1 MGRGSGRGGSRFE
14 DVSDQR
20 TASGWQP
27 LSKPNRSRPP
37 RTGGTSAPAEKE
49 GTRRSPLSRGAVTP
63 FVRLARTHAFH
74 AAGEASVFVTLA
86 GTLLTIDPNDARSRI
101 LFALVLTMAPFALV
115 GPLIGPALDRLRGGR
130 RATITV
136 SLLLRAVLMV
146 LLIPNIDTPW
156 FFPIAF
162 AWLVLGKTYSV
173 AKAATVPTTVA
184 DEDELVD
191 KNSRLAIL
199 SAVAGVIGVAPAAL
213 LYRFFGSAPTLWWA
227 AIVYLIGVGFS
238 MKMPRVLVD
247 DPDTTEDD
255 LDIRSAGVR
264 LASYVMSMIRAI
276 VGFVFFL
283 LLFAFVRSELPDLS
297 GVGTA
302 AGAAV
307 KSALGF
313 ELLED
318 PGLPWYKA
326 GIPFALWGFGG
337 FAGNVIAPWFRK
349 RFSEEK
355 MLVGALGS
363 IALSAI
369 AAAWAGGIS
378 GAALVALV
386 VGGSASAAKLAFD
399 SLVQR
404 DAPGANHGA
413 AFGRFE
419 TQFQIAWVIGSLLA
433 VVVSFPLRAGFLV
446 IAIASIGMGLF
457 IMQTGRTSLRFGG
470 LPSLPGRG
478 GKRRPRQ
485 SDDHDPDAPEAPPA
499 PPSPAAEP
507 PPTTQMAAVS
517 VAQPPP
523 VPATDPGP
531 SAPVPA
537 STATSRASD
546 PYAEGF
552 AEQRIEPPDWAA
564 AVFDDKPA
572 QEPLGPPSWLND
584 ATASG
589 AASPASYP
597 SAGHAPD
604 GATADPGP
612 PSWLNDTDDP
622 PFVDP
627 RPTPPLGTDPVT

>member
-1 MGRGSGRGGSRFE
+1 MG
-14 DVSDQR
+14 
-20 TASGWQP
+20 TGWQP
-27 LSKPNRSRPP
+27 LSRPTLSRPESGDGSA
-37 RTGGTSAPAEKE
+37 GGGAPNQ
-49 GTRRSPLSRGAVTP
+49 SPGVVTP

-101 LFALVLTMAPFALV
+101 LLALVLTMAPFALV
-115 GPLIGPALDRLRGGR
+115 GPLIGPALDRVRGGR
-130 RATITV
+130 RATISL

-146 LLIPNIDTPW
+146 LLVRNIDTAW

-162 AWLVLGKTYSV
+162 GWLVLGKTYSV
-173 AKAATVPTTVA
+173 AKAATVPTTVH

-199 SAVAGVIGVAPAAL
+199 SAVAGGIGVIPAAG
-213 LYRFFGSAPTLWWA
+213 LYRLFGPTPTLYWA
-227 AIVYLIGVGFS
+227 TLVYLVGLGFS
-238 MKMPRVLVD
+238 MQMPRVAVD
-247 DPDTTEDD
+247 DPETADDD
-255 LDIRSAGVR
+255 LDIRSSGVR
-264 LASYVMSMIRAI
+264 LASIVMATLRGI

-283 LLFAFVRSELPDLS
+283 LLFEFVRSELPDLS

-326 GIPFALWGFGG
+326 AIPFGLWGLGG

-355 MLVGALGS
+355 MLVGAVV
-363 IALSAI
+363 AVAVSAI
-369 AAAWAGGIS
+369 AAIWAGGIS
-378 GAALVALV
+378 GAGLVALI

-433 VVVSFPLRAGFLV
+433 VIVSFPLRAGFLV
-446 IAIASIGMGLF
+446 IALASISIGVF
-457 IMQTGRTSLRFGG
+457 IMQQGARSGLSFGG
-470 LPSLPGRG
+470 APRLGRA
-478 GKRRPRQ
+478 RRPRQ
-485 SDDHDPDAPEAPPA
+485 TDEDGPAAPPA
-499 PPSPAAEP
+499 PPLPVPEP

-517 VAQPPP
+517 ANGPPATTATVPPVAPQPEQAQPGQRQPHPAPP
-523 VPATDPGP
+523 PEPEPDAHPQTW
-531 SAPVPA
+531 
-537 STATSRASD
+537 SD
-546 PYAEGF
+546 PYAEAF
-552 AEQRIEPPDWAA
+552 ADQSIEPPHWAS
-564 AVFDDKPA
+564 AVFDGEPRPDPLAPPA
-572 QEPLGPPSWLND
+572 WLNE
-584 ATASG
+584 T
-589 AASPASYP
+589 PARP
-597 SAGHAPD
+597 PRDPD
-604 GATADPGP
+604 
-612 PSWLNDTDDP
+612 
-622 PFVDP
+622 
-627 RPTPPLGTDPVT
+627 PTPPFGIDRID